1 MKVYNINFDCGRITY
16 SEYNSLVQVYK
27 FHSFYDICEIVFS
40 SSLPADDIL
49 AKVIVK
55 EKIIPI
61 LDCYV
66 QMLLDTFIV
75 SMDFTEND
83 FLYFRGKLFSYKF
96 ISCEV
101 EKIVKNKDFNCQC
114 YFFESEE

>member
-16 SEYNSLVQVYK
+16 FEYNSLMQVYR
-27 FHSFYDICEIVFS
+27 FHSFYDICEMVFS

-49 AKVIVK
+49 TKLIDK

-75 SMDFTEND
+75 SMDFTKND
-83 FLYFRGKLFSYKF
+83 SLYFYGKLFSYKF
-96 ISCEV
+96 ICCEV
-101 EKIVKNKDFNCQC
+101 ERIVKNKNFNCQC

>member
-1 MKVYNINFDCGRITY
+1 MKVYNINFDCGKITY
-16 SEYNSLVQVYK
+16 FEYNSLVQVYR

-101 EKIVKNKDFNCQC
+101 VKIVKNKNFNCQC

>member
-55 EKIIPI
+55 
-61 LDCYV
+61 
-66 QMLLDTFIV
+66 
-75 SMDFTEND
+75 
-83 FLYFRGKLFSYKF
+83 
-96 ISCEV
+96 
-101 EKIVKNKDFNCQC
+101 
-114 YFFESEE
+114 

>member
-1 MKVYNINFDCGRITY
+1 MKDYKINFDLGKI
-16 SEYNSLVQVYK
+16 EYFDNNCLIQVYK
-27 FHSFYDICEIVFS
+27 FISFYDICEMVFS

-49 AKVIVK
+49 TKLIDK

-101 EKIVKNKDFNCQC
+101 EKIVKNKNFNCQC

>member
-1 MKVYNINFDCGRITY
+1 M
-16 SEYNSLVQVYK
+16 QVYR

-61 LDCYV
+61 LECYV

-83 FLYFRGKLFSYKF
+83 FLYFHDIHHQKKNIFRGKLFSYKF

>member
-16 SEYNSLVQVYK
+16 FEYNSLMQVYR
-27 FHSFYDICEIVFS
+27 FHSFYDICEMVFS

-75 SMDFTEND
+75 SMDFTKND
-83 FLYFRGKLFSYKF
+83 SLYFYGKLFSYKF

-101 EKIVKNKDFNCQC
+101 EKIVKNKNFNCQC

>member
-1 MKVYNINFDCGRITY
+1 MKVYNINFDYGRITY
-16 SEYNSLVQVYK
+16 FEYNTLLQVYR
-27 FHSFYDICEIVFS
+27 FHSFYDICKMVFS

-49 AKVIVK
+49 EKVIVK

-66 QMLLDTFIV
+66 QMLLDIFIV
-75 SMDFTEND
+75 SMDLTEND
-83 FLYFRGKLFSYKF
+83 SLYFYGKLFSYKF

-101 EKIVKNKDFNCQC
+101 EKIVKNKNFNCQC

>member
-1 MKVYNINFDCGRITY
+1 
-16 SEYNSLVQVYK
+16 
-27 FHSFYDICEIVFS
+27 
-40 SSLPADDIL
+40 
-49 AKVIVK
+49 
-55 EKIIPI
+55 
-61 LDCYV
+61 
-66 QMLLDTFIV
+66 MLLDTFIV

-101 EKIVKNKDFNCQC
+101 EKIVKNKNFNCQC